1 MDAAVQ
7 TSSSLMP
14 QKKNPD
20 ILELV
25 RSSCGRIFGHVVNLF
40 IVLKGLPFSYNKDMQ
55 ADKMP
60 LKQGIEETKRVL
72 EVFDILIKKIKPSD
86 NKIKN
91 RINYFLMA
99 TDLVDYLVNK
109 GIPFRE
115 AHGIIGQIV
124 SYAEIKGIQLNS
136 IPLNELQGFCP
147 RFTSD
152 VYELFTPWVSIKN
165 KKTSGSTHPEQVK
178 RQIQLA
184 KSLLDPK

>member
-40 IVLKGLPFSYNKDMQ
+40 IVLKGLPFSYNKDM
-55 ADKMP
+55 
-60 LKQGIEETKRVL
+60 

-109 GIPFRE
+109 GIPFCE

-152 VYELFTPWVSIKN
+152 VYELFNPWVSIKN